1 MYKYLRSSCIALL
14 ATGLL
19 FAPVATVPVEAI
31 SLGSILQGAIG
42 VVGTRQAI
50 SDIDNNGQEEVLENT
65 IKQVGY
71 YDNPVYQARAKRILD
86 DLLATGVPQRNY
98 VIFVN
103 PDENINA
110 FCTLA
115 GVLSIN
121 KGTLDTLDDDQIAF
135 VLAHELS
142 HGEHRDVVNGVTKS
156 TALAA
161 AAGAVAGDSGGMTA
175 IAAQVAV
182 NYVNNEV
189 FTMSQERRA
198 DELGFEIL
206 SRSSYNLGAA
216 AAAMH
221 VLREYSGDHY
231 RDGIERIVAPNSHP
245 RTADRVTAG
254 LDRLT
259 KYSNGKVRVQEST
272 VLLNDLP
279 VVTAREAGKLDGF
292 TRACYVAGKL
302 ARLAAADRL
311 GQATLQGNAVYMQNV
326 PLYTVA
332 AGEDGTAMVT
342 ALNAAVAQ
350 KATAKTEKKEET
362 PAPATPAAK
371 SEKDETK
378 SGSSGRITLL
388 GRTGE

>member
-14 ATGLL
+14 ATGFL

-42 VVGTRQAI
+42 VVSTRQAI
-50 SDIDNNGQEEVLENT
+50 SDIDNNGQEEVLEST
-65 IKQVGY
+65 IERVGY

-86 DLLATGVPQRNY
+86 DLLATGVPERNY

-161 AAGAVAGDSGGMTA
+161 AAGAVAGGSSDLTA

-206 SRSSYNLGAA
+206 SHSSYNLGAA

-245 RTADRVTAG
+245 RTEDRVTAG

-279 VVTAREAGKLDGF
+279 VVTARSAGKLDGF

-302 ARLAAADRL
+302 ARLAATDRL

-326 PLYTVA
+326 PLYTLA
-332 AGEDGTAMVT
+332 ADEDGSAMVT
-342 ALNAAVAQ
+342 ALNAAAVQ
-350 KATAKTEKKEET
+350 KASAKAEKKKE
-362 PAPATPAAK
+362 APATPAAK
-371 SEKDETK
+371 AEKNEAK
-378 SGSSGRITLL
+378 SGNSGRITLL